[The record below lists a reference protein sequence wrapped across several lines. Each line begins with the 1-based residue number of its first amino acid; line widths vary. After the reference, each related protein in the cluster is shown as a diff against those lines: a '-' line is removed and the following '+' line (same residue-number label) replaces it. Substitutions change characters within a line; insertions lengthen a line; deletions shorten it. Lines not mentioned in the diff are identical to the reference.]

1 MRINYWSSYVCS
13 SDLSYGDVD
22 RLAIGQANDRLL
34 DVRAR
39 IGLAL
44 PLLGLAL
51 GDQRVHALD
60 RHAPNGFDGG
70 LDLRLRRIVGDLED
84 HGVVLGEKVRL
95 LGDDRSEERGVGK
108 ECVSPC
114 RSRWSPFH

>member
-70 LDLRLRRIVGDLED
+70 LDLRLRRLVGDLED
-84 HGVVLGEKVRL
+84 TGVGLGEKGSILGNNRL
-95 LGDDRSEERGVGK
+95 ETDFIMTGFYAEGL
-108 ECVSPC
+108 
-114 RSRWSPFH
+114 FINH